1 MMEFIKITSLV
12 ISVIGIILGW
22 VFTMLNKRIDDMKER
37 VNNLENKVEKLRI
50 DLENNENIIRYCY
63 NKVRKL

>member
-1 MMEFIKITSLV
+1 MEFIKITSLV
-12 ISVIGIILGW
+12 ISVLGIILGW

-37 VNNLENKVEKLRI
+37 VNNLENKVDRLKTVT
-50 DLENNENIIRYCY
+50 ENNENFLRYCY